1 MVVSHSDWAAA
12 KEEVSKKNKRD
23 ELIKGASVKIK
34 VNRASHLF
42 EASLDYMRIKF
53 CQDATLTQQCKL

>member
-1 MVVSHSDWAAA
+1 VSRGDWAAA

-34 VNRASHLF
+34 VNRASRLF
-42 EASLDYMRIKF
+42 GASLDHVRIEF
-53 CQDATLTQQCKL
+53 C